1 MSASADRGSPP
12 VLAPLVQRAVA
23 VGSLAALVQLAF
35 VYRKVHVNGT
45 FAWASRDLYWT
56 SPLANITLLVGLVLF
71 LWMAGRW
78 IRAVREPA
86 VVDTAV
92 GAVGGLAAL
101 LVVGGLAEWAVL
113 LLALG
118 VGVQWSRMRE
128 GWAGQVRRWVTVGG
142 MAVGVLCITGGLLER
157 VTRARRAGDA
167 VGAAPDGPNVLVI
180 IWDTVRA
187 ANLGL
192 YGYARATTPEL
203 DKLAKDGVTW
213 DWAMA
218 PAPWTLPSHCS
229 MFTGLHPGEHSCRW
243 DDPLRGAPETVAAVF
258 RRQGWRT
265 GGFVANP
272 FYTTHETGLH
282 RGFDVWEDFRLTP
295 RQLLLSSTLMQT
307 AIARDLLT
315 GDGWEARTRA
325 LRQFKLRG
333 DPKPLSDR
341 KLATHVTD
349 EFLAWQGGDSRPFFA
364 VLNLFDAHDPYDPPP
379 PWNTRFSPQPDRVAL
394 YDGGIA
400 FMDHELGRLLKTLE
414 GRGIL
419 DNTIVVVTS
428 DHGEM
433 FGEHDLGNHG
443 HALYMPLLHVPL
455 VVRYPARLAAGARSE
470 ATVGLRDLAATLL
483 DLAGIGAAP
492 GIEGQSIVATVGAPR
507 DTTDGGH
514 LALAE
519 TERSK
524 LFWTSGPARHGA
536 MHSLIDDTFHYI
548 RDGKGREELYRYR
561 QDLPEATDLA
571 PSDTAR
577 TAWYRAKLGTV
588 SRRLVR

>member
-12 VLAPLVQRAVA
+12 VLATYVQRAAA
-23 VGSLAALVQLAF
+23 VGSLASLAQLAF
-35 VYRKVHVNGT
+35 VYRKVQVKGT
-45 FAWASRDLYWT
+45 FAWASRDIYWT
-56 SPLANITLLVGLVLF
+56 SPLANVALLVGLVLL

-78 IRAVREPA
+78 IRRCRESAVM
-86 VVDTAV
+86 DTAV

-101 LVVGGLAEWAVL
+101 LVVGGLSEWAVL

-128 GWAGQVRRWVTVGG
+128 GWLGQVRRWATVAGI
-142 MAVGVLCITGGLLER
+142 AIGVACVTGGLLER
-157 VTRARRAGDA
+157 VTRARRAGGSVA
-167 VGAAPDGPNVLVI
+167 AAPEGPNVLLI

-192 YGYARATTPEL
+192 YGYGRATTPEL
-203 DKLAKDGVTW
+203 DKLAKSGVTW

-229 MFTGLHPGEHSCRW
+229 MFTGRHPGELSCRW
-243 DDPLRGAPETVAAVF
+243 DDPLRGATETVAQVF

-265 GGFVANP
+265 GGFVANL
-272 FYTTHETGLH
+272 FYTTHETGLQQ
-282 RGFDVWEDFRLTP
+282 GFDTWEDFRLTA
-295 RQLLLSSTLMQT
+295 RQLFLSSTLMQT

-315 GDGWEARTRA
+315 GDGWAGRTRA
-325 LRQFKLRG
+325 LRQLKLRG

-349 EFLAWQGGDSRPFFA
+349 EFLAWQGRDTRPFFA
-364 VLNLFDAHDPYDPPP
+364 VLNLFDAHDPYDPPA
-379 PWNTRFSPQPDRVAL
+379 PWKTRFSPTPDRVAL

-400 FMDHELGRLLKTLE
+400 YMDHELGRLLETLD
-414 GRGIL
+414 GRGVL
-419 DNTIVVVTS
+419 DNTVVVVTS

-455 VVRYPARLAAGARSE
+455 VLRYPPRLPAGTRST

-483 DLAGIGAAP
+483 DLAGIGATS
-492 GIEGQSIVATVGAPR
+492 GIEGRSIAATVGAPR
-507 DTTDGGH
+507 DTTAGGH

-548 RDGKGREELYRYR
+548 RDGKGQEELYRYR
-561 QDLPEATDLA
+561 DDLPEAINLA
-571 PSDTAR
+571 AGDTLR
-577 TAWYRAKLGTV
+577 TAWYRTKLGTV
-588 SRRLVR
+588 SRQLVR

>member
-1 MSASADRGSPP
+1 MSASADRESRP
-12 VLAPLVQRAVA
+12 VLAPLVRRAIAVA
-23 VGSLAALVQLAF
+23 SLASLVQLAF
-35 VYRKVHVNGT
+35 VYRKVQVKGT
-45 FAWASRDLYWT
+45 FAWASRDIYWM
-56 SPLANITLLVGLVLF
+56 SPLANIALLVGLVLV
-71 LWMAGRW
+71 LWMAGAWMR
-78 IRAVREPA
+78 RCRTSA

-101 LVVGGLAEWAVL
+101 LVVGGLSEWAVL
-113 LLALG
+113 LLAIG
-118 VGVQWSRMRE
+118 VGVQWGRMRE
-128 GWAGQVRRWVTVGG
+128 GQLRRVRDWVT
-142 MAVGVLCITGGLLER
+142 MAGVAIGVACVVGGLLER
-157 VTRARRAGDA
+157 ATRSRRAGDA
-167 VGAAPDGPNVLVI
+167 VAAVPDGPNVLLI

-187 ANLGL
+187 ANLGA
-192 YGYARATTPEL
+192 YGYGRATTPEL
-203 DKLAKDGVTW
+203 DQLAKSGATW
-213 DWAMA
+213 NWAMA

-229 MFTGLHPGEHSCRW
+229 MFTGRHPGEHSCRW

-272 FYTTHETGLH
+272 FYTTHETGLQH
-282 RGFDVWEDFRLTP
+282 GFDVWEDFRLTP
-295 RQLLLSSTLMQT
+295 RQLFLSSTLMQT
-307 AIARDLLT
+307 AIARDLLM
-315 GDGWEARTRA
+315 GDGWAGRTRA
-325 LRQFKLRG
+325 VRQLKLRG

-349 EFLAWQGGDSRPFFA
+349 QFLAWQGRDTRPFFA
-364 VLNLFDAHDPYDPPP
+364 VLNLFDAHDPYDPPA
-379 PWNTRFSPQPDRVAL
+379 PWATRFSAQPDRVAL

-400 FMDHELGRLLKTLE
+400 YMDDELGRLVKTLE
-414 GRGIL
+414 ERGIL

-483 DLAGIGAAP
+483 DLAGIGATP
-492 GIEGQSIVATVGAPR
+492 GIEGRSFVATAGAGR
-507 DTTDGGH
+507 DTTLGGN

-519 TERSK
+519 TEQSK

-536 MHSLIDDTFHYI
+536 MHSLIDDAYHYI

-561 QDLPEATDLA
+561 EDRPEANDLA
-571 PSDTAR
+571 ASDSSR
-577 TAWYRAKLGTV
+577 TAWYRARLGTI
-588 SRRLVR
+588 SRQLVR